1 MGTVHKAKGLEFDT
15 VHVLDDFVKVPCA
28 RHNLAQLPHFRVGEH
43 TESSLWGCL
52 AFSRMVWPLG
62 RILLEQKG
70 PPGPQFIILRL
81 WFLEKLSF
89 QGLLPSGFS
98 RGRWAYRILV
108 FPHQTEALNHRLP
121 TYQGVLPVIFFFFI
135 KEA

>member
-1 MGTVHKAKGLEFDT
+1 
-15 VHVLDDFVKVPCA
+15 
-28 RHNLAQLPHFRVGEH
+28 
-43 TESSLWGCL
+43 
-52 AFSRMVWPLG
+52 MVWPLG

-98 RGRWAYRILV
+98 RGRWAYRVLV
-108 FPHQTEALNHRLP
+108 FPHQTEAVNHRLP
-121 TYQGVLPVIFFFFI
+121 TYQGVLPVIFFFFFI